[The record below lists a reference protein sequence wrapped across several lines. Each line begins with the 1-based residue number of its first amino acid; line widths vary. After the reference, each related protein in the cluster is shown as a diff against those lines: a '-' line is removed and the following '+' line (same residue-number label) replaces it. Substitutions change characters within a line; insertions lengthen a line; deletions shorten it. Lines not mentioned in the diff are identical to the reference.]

1 MRPEKGYHRLKKNFD
16 KTSSCHSFIQSK
28 NESFFFHFYRQD
40 VSHIPLF
47 IILFLLAKQR

>member
-28 NESFFFHFYRQD
+28 NESFFFSLLPPGRQSHSPFY
-40 VSHIPLF
+40 HTFF
-47 IILFLLAKQR
+47 IS